1 MGQRLNGYK
10 SVAPIEF
17 LKSKMGREATLNEI
31 LLLDYLL
38 DTYKFSPG
46 ILNMLIEQV
55 LKLNNH
61 KFSRGFTI
69 KVANEWSEQRITSL
83 IKAEEYAKKEY
94 EKFLQLQKRDNFG
107 EIRELTVKEKEIV
120 NRIYYKSSLNEEIL
134 DLVISYCMKIN
145 DGYIIS
151 WFINRSVEFLE
162 NHHVENR
169 VDAQALLHKFHQK
182 YVLNFGRETYVDS

>member
-1 MGQRLNGYK
+1 M
-10 SVAPIEF
+10 APIEF
-17 LKSKMGREATLNEI
+17 LKNKMGREATLNEI

-46 ILNMLIEQV
+46 ILNMLVEQV

-69 KVANEWSEQRITSL
+69 KVANEWSEQSITSL

-107 EIRELTVKEKEIV
+107 EIRELTDKEKEIV
-120 NRIYYKSSLNEEIL
+120 NRIYYKSSLDEEII

-169 VDAQALLHKFHQK
+169 VDAQALLHTFHQK
-182 YVLNFGRETYVDS
+182 YILNFGRETYVNS